1 MAMLGTMNTLKV
13 LSVGPEGAVVDAE
26 GWGELKVPLKE
37 LPEGLEAGSTLE
49 VCLYAAHRGEI
60 IATTRRPKG
69 LVGEIVGLKVKQCND
84 MGAFL
89 DWGLPKDLLLP
100 WGEVPREQQEHVVEG
115 RPVVV
120 AVFED
125 ERGRVTA
132 SARLDEFIASEAD
145 EMPEGTQVDLV
156 VVGPTPNGVRV
167 VVNNRYFGLVHQSE
181 AFGDLSRG
189 AKRVGYTKRP
199 RFDRKLDL
207 ALSAPGYA
215 KVEGFAGQLLDILGR
230 AGGFL
235 PLTDKSPADEVFRR
249 LGVSKKV
256 FKQAVGALYRERR
269 IEITE
274 DGIRTV

>member
-1 MAMLGTMNTLKV
+1 MATLGTMNTLKV
-13 LSVGPEGAVVDAE
+13 LSVGPEGALVDAE
-26 GWGELKVPLKE
+26 ALGQLTVPPRE
-37 LPEGLEAGSTLE
+37 LPEGLEAGATLE

-60 IATTRRPKG
+60 IATTKRPRAV
-69 LVGEIVGLKVKQCND
+69 VGQVAGLKVKQCND

-100 WGEVPREQQEHVVEG
+100 WGEVPREQRDHVDEG
-115 RPVVV
+115 RVVVV

-132 SARLDEFIASEAD
+132 SARLDEFLASEAD

-156 VVGPTPNGVRV
+156 VVGPTPSGVRV
-167 VVNNRYFGLVHQSE
+167 VVNHRWFGLVHQSE
-181 AFGDLSRG
+181 AYGDLARG
-189 AKRVGYTKRP
+189 ARRVGYTKRP
-199 RFDRKLDL
+199 RFDRKLDI

-215 KVEGFAGQLLDILGR
+215 KVEGFAGQLLEILQR

-256 FKQAVGALYRERR
+256 FKQAVGALYRERKVQ
-269 IEITE
+269 IAE
-274 DGIRTV
+274 DGIRLG